1 MCMHNHS
8 TVHKWRS
15 EKNLKKSVLFYHVD
29 LRDQTQVTRFEIKH
43 LYLLSHLSVHS
54 SILKIHRVTTVFIMT
69 LRISTLSISNFL
81 GYSGF
86 SELSDKFY
94 NKLLNFYTYT
104 KNRTMLN
111 LYIDLGK
118 ISSCIVSSF
127 HEHGIYSTYLS
138 LLQIFFLV
146 LKIQAFHFL
155 FITYG
160 YLNRCQCKW
169 HF

>member
-1 MCMHNHS
+1 MCMHNCS

-15 EKNLKKSVLFYHVD
+15 EKNLKKSVLFYHMD

-94 NKLLNFYTYT
+94 NKLLNFYTYI

-127 HEHGIYSTYLS
+127 HEYGIYSTYLKVFFK
-138 LLQIFFLV
+138 QFFLV
-146 LKIQAFHFL
+146 LKNIGFSF
-155 FITYG
+155 FVY
-160 YLNRCQCKW
+160 YLWISKQMLV
-169 HF
+169 